1 MNFLD
6 KMGKNLSETVKS
18 VTEKNHKMAK
28 INRLRNKI
36 SLAQDEKE
44 KAYIEIGKYYYAT
57 AKENPDENIAGAV
70 AKIDVAAREIEAAA
84 HEIEKLRLSENAP
97 EAKKE
102 ETNEKEEA
110 KAEEEETIAK
120 AEVFENASS
129 DDEECDTENDKNIPW

>member
-28 INRLRNKI
+28 INRLRSRI

-70 AKIDVAAREIEAAA
+70 AKIDLASREIEAAA
-84 HEIEKLRLSENAP
+84 REIEKLRLSDNAP

-102 ETNEKEEA
+102 ETDKEEA
-110 KAEEEETIAK
+110 KAQEEEPE
-120 AEVFENASS
+120 AEAFENASS
-129 DDEECDTENDKNIPW
+129 DNEECDTENDKNIPW